1 MLEFAFNKTCV
12 YSTLNPQLRVR
23 VIFELNFENFLFKF
37 SEGGG
42 LFLCCHLGSVFCEKF
57 FEVKILETVKNG
69 DGLIF
74 DFEALVSQV

>member
-23 VIFELNFENFLFKF
+23 VIFELSFENFLFKF

-42 LFLCCHLGSVFCEKF
+42 GCFYVVTLDLFFVRNFLKLKF
-57 FEVKILETVKNG
+57 WK
-69 DGLIF
+69 
-74 DFEALVSQV
+74 Q